1 MLIALTRDVSPA
13 MDRCELTHLP
23 RVAIDLD
30 LARAQ
35 HRAYE
40 RCLEELGCRVVQL
53 PASLELPDSVFVE
66 DAAVVVD
73 ELAIVTRPGAVSRRG
88 ETAAVAEALARHR
101 AVRLIEPPGTL
112 DGGDVLRI
120 GKNVYVGLSERT
132 NQSGLAQLSDAMG
145 PLGYRVTGVEVRG
158 CLHLKS
164 AATAVLKSAVTAVSE
179 DLLLVNRAWVD
190 TSVFERDG
198 FSLLDID
205 PAEPFAANALD
216 VGGVVVYPEEFPR
229 TRKLM
234 ERCGVQVITVA
245 AGELAKAEGAVTCCS
260 VIFRA

>member
-13 MDRCELTHLP
+13 MDRCELSHLP
-23 RVAIDLD
+23 RVVLDLD
-30 LARAQ
+30 RARAQ

-40 RCLEELGCRVVQL
+40 RCLEELGCRVVRL
-53 PASLELPDSVFVE
+53 PAAPELPDSVFVE

-73 ELAIVTRPGAVSRRG
+73 ELAVITRPGAPSRRG
-88 ETAAVAEALARHR
+88 ETAAVAEALAMHR
-101 AVRLIEPPGTL
+101 AVRWIEAPGTL
-112 DGGDVLRI
+112 DGGDVLRA
-120 GKNVYVGLSERT
+120 GKNVYVGLSQRT
-132 NQSGLAQLSDAMG
+132 NQSGLAQLRDAIG
-145 PLGYRVTGVEVRG
+145 ACGYRVTGVEVRG

-164 AATAVLKSAVTAVSE
+164 AVTTVLKSAVAVVSE
-179 DLLLVNRAWVD
+179 DLVLVNRAWVD
-190 TSVFERDG
+190 ASVFERDG

-229 TRKLM
+229 TR
-234 ERCGVQVITVA
+234 ERLEECGVRVRTVA
-245 AGELAKAEGAVTCCS
+245 AGELAKAEGGVTCCS